1 MWGGATAAVKI
12 RVKVFFTLR
21 ERLGWKEKLVEL
33 PENTKLRDLLDL
45 LPAIK
50 EEINRYRAKGYS
62 MIIMINGRHAEF
74 LGGLDAALHEGDE
87 VAFFPPAAG
96 G

>member
-1 MWGGATAAVKI
+1 VKV

-33 PENTKLRDLLDL
+33 HENARLRDLLDL
-45 LPAIK
+45 FPAIK
-50 EEINRYRAKGYS
+50 EEFNRYRTKGYN
-62 MIIMINGRHAEF
+62 MVVMINGRHVEF
-74 LGGLDAALHEGDE
+74 LGGLDAVLHDGDE

>member
-1 MWGGATAAVKI
+1 MKI

-50 EEINRYRAKGYS
+50 EEINRYRVRGYS

-74 LGGLDAALHEGDE
+74 LGGLDAELHEGDE